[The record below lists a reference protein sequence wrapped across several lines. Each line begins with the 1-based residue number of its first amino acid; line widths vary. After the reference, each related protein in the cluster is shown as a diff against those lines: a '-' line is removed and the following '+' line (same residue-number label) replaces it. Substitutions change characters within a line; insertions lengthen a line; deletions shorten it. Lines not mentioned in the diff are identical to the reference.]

1 MKTFNALVANVF
13 LGVGLLSGA
22 VSTPVVADEFVA
34 GEITINNPWS
44 RPTPPGAT
52 IGVGYMAITNNG
64 DSDVTLTSAV
74 TPRAKNVSIHESSM
88 KDGITSM
95 RSLKQGLAIPAGETV
110 ELKPHSYHLMLE
122 KLDMPLK
129 EGESIPLT
137 VNFTGTDAMTIE
149 LSVEPM
155 DGDMQMNE
163 QGMDHSGH

>member
-1 MKTFNALVANVF
+1 MVANVF
-13 LGVGLLSGA
+13 LGVSLLSGA

-44 RPTPPGAT
+44 RPTPPGAPM
-52 IGVGYMAITNNG
+52 GVGYMAITNNG

-74 TPRAKNVSIHESSM
+74 TPRAKSVSIHESTM
-88 KDGITSM
+88 KDGIMSM
-95 RSLKQGLAIPAGETV
+95 RSLTEGLAIPAGETV

-122 KLDMPLK
+122 KLDAPLK
-129 EGESIPLT
+129 AGESVPMT
-137 VNFTGTDAMTIE
+137 VNFTGTAAMTIE